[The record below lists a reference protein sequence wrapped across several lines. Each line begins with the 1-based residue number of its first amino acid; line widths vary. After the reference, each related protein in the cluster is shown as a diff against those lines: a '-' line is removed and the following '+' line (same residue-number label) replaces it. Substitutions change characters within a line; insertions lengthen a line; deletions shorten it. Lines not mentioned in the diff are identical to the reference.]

1 MASRDN
7 PEYSAVIVTKS
18 GARYNITSI
27 MTGVETA
34 EEEGQVAQRVTVSFF
49 NAPNGSAYLN
59 EAIDVMD
66 RMYLYANDGNS
77 PKEVFRGFIWEI
89 EYSSDLEKILSA
101 TCYDN
106 LIFFQ
111 ESEESKFFAKGQSTS
126 QVTSSLCADWGVKQ
140 NYTYDSITHDKLTL
154 QGTLSDIFLNDLL
167 GEVKRQKGTRFV
179 MRSREDIV
187 DIAPV
192 GQNDTVYTLHQN
204 ERVISTN
211 SRVSM
216 SGVITKIKIM
226 GAADDSGASNTA
238 AVVTGKTNEYGTLQ
252 KIRQKDSDKSLDAAK
267 KEANTEISE
276 NGAPKK
282 KFEVEAVDIP
292 WIRKGDKVKVV
303 AGDMNSDF
311 IVLGVQRKIKSDS
324 KKMTLTCEY

>member
-1 MASRDN
+1 MLKRISNPNIGTTLQSRVVFLYLFSRGWNMASRDN

-18 GARYNITSI
+18 GARYNITSV

-59 EAIDVMD
+59 DAVNVMN
-66 RMYLYANDGNS
+66 RMYLYANDGNN
-77 PKEVFRGFIWEI
+77 PKEVFRGFVWEI

-101 TCYDN
+101 TCYNN

-179 MRSREDIV
+179 MRSREDVI

-226 GAADDSGASNTA
+226 GAADDKGEGSSRRHEFRLYCAGCPEKN
-238 AVVTGKTNEYGTLQ
+238 Q
-252 KIRQKDSDKSLDAAK
+252 KRQQKDDAH
-267 KEANTEISE
+267 
-276 NGAPKK
+276 
-282 KFEVEAVDIP
+282 
-292 WIRKGDKVKVV
+292 
-303 AGDMNSDF
+303 
-311 IVLGVQRKIKSDS
+311 L
-324 KKMTLTCEY
+324 

>member
-66 RMYLYANDGNS
+66 RMYLYASDGNS

-167 GEVKRQKGTRFV
+167 GEVKKAPGSLCGRVRILSILRRLARTIRCIRCIKMNGSYRQIAEFLCRASSQKS
-179 MRSREDIV
+179 RSW
-187 DIAPV
+187 AQQMTA
-192 GQNDTVYTLHQN
+192 GQAILL
-204 ERVISTN
+204 R
-211 SRVSM
+211 
-216 SGVITKIKIM
+216 
-226 GAADDSGASNTA
+226 
-238 AVVTGKTNEYGTLQ
+238 
-252 KIRQKDSDKSLDAAK
+252 
-267 KEANTEISE
+267 
-276 NGAPKK
+276 
-282 KFEVEAVDIP
+282 
-292 WIRKGDKVKVV
+292 
-303 AGDMNSDF
+303 
-311 IVLGVQRKIKSDS
+311 
-324 KKMTLTCEY
+324 